1 MVDLVKKM
9 NENQHHIT
17 RDFEEIRKNISD
29 DKSLLI
35 IQLKEQSEKF
45 ESVYNSIDDKVE
57 LMETKFVTK
66 VC

>member
-66 VC
+66 VW